1 MGGATVAAISCMT
14 ILLLLGSWVEGEED
28 LPSDDVL
35 QAVKLLQGA
44 SGQRRSVTRGRE
56 GSSDVEEEEDSLIQN
71 VLQDFAKIRDTGDDR
86 ERPQSAKPSM
96 PPQSTLRVLDVRV
109 DASSNS
115 IPMEKL
121 VGADTSRNLRRQ
133 TASSSFSQRTGVA
146 PGEEEQISTTFKKGR
161 LGRVRVVTI
170 KRPLGQ
176 VEAREEAHEDYDLSL
191 FDPNNV
197 YSFVDWGKRLDHHK
211 TEDDTAASGSAKAKS
226 TRTPQRRPTTLAPAT
241 LAAIP
246 GAVTPSTPGGTSRP
260 RFTPTRQRGTN
271 NKISVASTTRPR
283 VPARDRS
290 GFTTRPHFK
299 SVPRTRVT
307 QQVTPTAV
315 RTRPRV
321 TSDKSRGTSTA
332 TSTTNS
338 AEKFGDEDDDVPFNA
353 LEDIPR
359 VSSKISDE
367 YPDYDNDSQPPR
379 APTGLLRPRLTQQ
392 GSPRPTQ
399 SRLLTPV
406 TSNFLRPRPVTF
418 PFTSV
423 APLTPSSP
431 SLVNSPSPAPPR
443 VPVRGVTTPSN
454 SPFSSSFSTFSFN
467 RLPDTQSTHAPAS
480 VSPTHS
486 GTSFFTSPR
495 PPVTSSFSPLRIT
508 SPGPFPFTSPRSSFF
523 NSPRPAQFPSSTSV
537 SLESPNTASFTTPST
552 PLFTTPSPLLFN
564 NPSLTGFTPSD
575 PSQFTSSPSRPT
587 SATPTQFGFRHSQF
601 PSPNPVQFSSPVPFQ
616 VTSLSPTQF
625 SSLPSQSTSPRSF
638 QSTSPRSFQS
648 TSPRSFQS
656 TSPRSFQSTSPR
668 SFQSTSPRSF
678 QSTSPPS
685 FQSTSP
691 RSFQPTS
698 QQSFQSTSP
707 RPFQITSPSPN
718 QFSSPGPSR
727 FSTSRPT
734 LFTNSHSPFLD
745 PVTTPHPSFVSSSAP
760 TFLPSSRPGGQPFTN
775 INTQK
780 PPHTGFSLESFNP
793 GSPFFNSLKLGVPSQ
808 SVERNQGSHR
818 STNSQEVDRQRGRSQ
833 TSKALVSPPGQVFST
848 RRPPQVVPS
857 PPPPTL
863 PPLPILSRPS
873 SSSPSQRGFSS
884 SPAVF
889 SRPTLPRFSTTP
901 TPSSSPFTPSHTTFN
916 FRPLSSTTT
925 TFPPSFA
932 SITTNPTSQS
942 SVSPTHFTVNRN
954 NNNIQ
959 GARGQPN
966 EPRPTTFSPP
976 RRVVPGNTFQFL
988 MHHNDHNTDI
998 LRNGVT
1004 STPQP
1009 TTTLTSPP
1017 FFRFFSTTRATRT
1030 PSTLR
1035 AISQPTQPVTS
1046 TEPPGVNSFQSFRVP
1061 VPITS
1066 SSLPSTQPNPNTFQ
1080 NTFQSSRIS
1089 STPKTLASV
1098 RASPPSTTFQNS
1110 VNRGTSDPRQS
1121 IGNNFVGH
1129 VTNSPTL
1136 TPLPPRTTTTSPFF
1150 AAFGRLQTSAPGDKF
1165 TNTFDGGNTQT
1176 NTFRSSNPENSTLN
1190 AGNVHKVAFNTGNSQ
1205 TGTFN
1210 TGNSQTG
1217 TFNTGNSQTSN
1228 LNTGNSQTGNFN
1240 TGNSQTS
1247 NFNTGN
1253 SQTST
1258 FITGNS
1264 KTGTFITGNSRTNKF
1279 NSGNSQTSNFN
1290 TGNSQ
1295 TGNFNTGNSRTN
1307 KFNSGNS
1314 QTSNFN
1320 TGNSQTNKF
1329 NSGNSQTRNFN
1340 TGNAQTSNFNTG
1352 NSQTNK
1358 FNSGNSQTGNFNTGN
1373 SQTNKF
1379 NSGNSQT
1386 SNFNTG
1392 NSQTRTFTTGNS
1404 QTGNFNTGNP
1414 QTNEFNSGNSQTRN
1428 FNTGNSQT
1436 NKFNSGNSQTSNF
1449 NTGNAQTSNFN
1460 TGNSQTN
1467 KFNSVNSQTSNFNT
1481 GNSQTNK
1488 FNSGNS
1494 KTSKFD
1500 TGNSQTNKFN
1510 SGNSQSS
1517 NFNTGNS
1524 QTNKFN
1530 SGNSQTRN
1538 FNTGSSQTNK
1548 FNSGNSQTS
1557 NFNTGNSQTNK
1568 FNSGNSQTRNFNTG
1582 NSQTPT
1588 FITGD
1593 IQSSTF
1599 KAGNAQNSNLNTGDV
1614 QTIVK
1619 IDNNQ
1624 SSNRGSNTHSNA
1636 DRGDNIQSSNANRG
1650 GNLQNSNANT
1660 NRGLTVNRGSVRF
1673 STTNRGLPENS
1684 DPNNVQFSSN
1694 NIVQIKSINSDN
1706 VQNING
1712 NRNNIQTG
1720 IRNNVNVVNV
1730 GVTNVEGGREGGER
1744 RGPFRELPS
1753 PPVIIHGGFVP
1764 MTPPTTTTTTTARP
1778 ANPSFSLTPPTASA
1792 FGLRAAPPI
1801 LATTLT
1807 PSLPRPTTPRRHIFK
1822 ASTTRLT
1829 TTPAPDTFR
1838 PTTTTPPR
1846 VTTFRGPFPSQTFT
1860 TSSPLSTTRLYN
1872 FVNNISPV
1880 RRQSSSFT
1888 TTPSPNTRPQT
1899 TLKSI
1904 TRGPS
1909 TSRFNFSPS
1918 TTPRPVSSQRVVTT
1932 RSPPVT
1938 SPKPNRVL
1946 SSTIQPQFKSVR
1958 ATRQPSR
1965 TPSFSV
1971 NNVAKQLLKPFTTSR
1986 PSPGGKTSSISQAGQ
2001 TNNSET
2007 IPRSFQPLAPI
2018 SGKSFI
2024 FVRNGNNEY
2033 RVVWD

>member
-1 MGGATVAAISCMT
+1 MFAGSWHDEEACISSTLMVSVLLKDQERQGTASPNTQNESIRRRVYNVAPSVSPSVHPLGLQSALIVCYTKLRQCAATISCNVAAISCMT

-1165 TNTFDGGNTQT
+1165 TNTFDG
-1176 NTFRSSNPENSTLN
+1176 
-1190 AGNVHKVAFNTGNSQ
+1190 
-1205 TGTFN
+1205 
-1210 TGNSQTG
+1210 
-1217 TFNTGNSQTSN
+1217 
-1228 LNTGNSQTGNFN
+1228 
-1240 TGNSQTS
+1240 
-1247 NFNTGN
+1247 
-1253 SQTST
+1253 
-1258 FITGNS
+1258 
-1264 KTGTFITGNSRTNKF
+1264 
-1279 NSGNSQTSNFN
+1279 
-1290 TGNSQ
+1290 
-1295 TGNFNTGNSRTN
+1295 
-1307 KFNSGNS
+1307 
-1314 QTSNFN
+1314 
-1320 TGNSQTNKF
+1320 
-1329 NSGNSQTRNFN
+1329 
-1340 TGNAQTSNFNTG
+1340 
-1352 NSQTNK
+1352 
-1358 FNSGNSQTGNFNTGN
+1358 
-1373 SQTNKF
+1373 
-1379 NSGNSQT
+1379 
-1386 SNFNTG
+1386 
-1392 NSQTRTFTTGNS
+1392 
-1404 QTGNFNTGNP
+1404 
-1414 QTNEFNSGNSQTRN
+1414 
-1428 FNTGNSQT
+1428 
-1436 NKFNSGNSQTSNF
+1436 
-1449 NTGNAQTSNFN
+1449 
-1460 TGNSQTN
+1460 
-1467 KFNSVNSQTSNFNT
+1467 
-1481 GNSQTNK
+1481 
-1488 FNSGNS
+1488 
-1494 KTSKFD
+1494 
-1500 TGNSQTNKFN
+1500 
-1510 SGNSQSS
+1510 
-1517 NFNTGNS
+1517 
-1524 QTNKFN
+1524 
-1530 SGNSQTRN
+1530 
-1538 FNTGSSQTNK
+1538 
-1548 FNSGNSQTS
+1548 
-1557 NFNTGNSQTNK
+1557 
-1568 FNSGNSQTRNFNTG
+1568 
-1582 NSQTPT
+1582 
-1588 FITGD
+1588 
-1593 IQSSTF
+1593 
-1599 KAGNAQNSNLNTGDV
+1599 
-1614 QTIVK
+1614 
-1619 IDNNQ
+1619 
-1624 SSNRGSNTHSNA
+1624 
-1636 DRGDNIQSSNANRG
+1636 
-1650 GNLQNSNANT
+1650 
-1660 NRGLTVNRGSVRF
+1660 
-1673 STTNRGLPENS
+1673 
-1684 DPNNVQFSSN
+1684 
-1694 NIVQIKSINSDN
+1694 
-1706 VQNING
+1706 
-1712 NRNNIQTG
+1712 
-1720 IRNNVNVVNV
+1720 
-1730 GVTNVEGGREGGER
+1730 
-1744 RGPFRELPS
+1744 
-1753 PPVIIHGGFVP
+1753 
-1764 MTPPTTTTTTTARP
+1764 
-1778 ANPSFSLTPPTASA
+1778 ASA